1 MRIGRRQLASLFVC
15 SLVPWTVGNGLL
27 PLLPVYAAKLGA
39 DPTLAGLYLAF
50 SYLALALGATSAGW
64 VSGSRYRRRLPLII
78 VGVAAVPLPWLMGQ
92 VSSVWALSL
101 LTALLWFCGGMG
113 LALLGIL
120 TGLSAGEN
128 ERGKAFG
135 VLALTSGLGAFV
147 GGLGTGWLV
156 RDWGYAA
163 MFGVLGVVMLVWP
176 VAALGL
182 EEKEDVR
189 PPDEDT
195 SPSRRSPGTDYLL
208 LCAAST
214 VLSVAG
220 FFIVLIR
227 SFEMSDQGFGP
238 LEISSTGA
246 VGGLISMPLPL
257 LMGWLSDR
265 IDRRPLLAV
274 GYLSAL
280 VALILLPA
288 SSVLWQFWL
297 VFVLQGIAVGSN
309 SSIGS
314 AWVTDL
320 VPRELLGKGLAF
332 FGATVWVGG
341 VVGFAVAGSLVQHLG
356 YGLASVLGGCL
367 ALAAT
372 VLLIP
377 IRAGSRNVPP
387 AGGRREVSRDRT

>member
-15 SLVPWTVGNGLL
+15 SLVPWAVGNGLL

-101 LTALLWFCGGMG
+101 LTALLWFCGGVG
-113 LALLGIL
+113 LALVGIL

-135 VLALTSGLGAFV
+135 ILALTSGLGAFV

-227 SFEMSDQGFGP
+227 SFEMSDEGFGP

-280 VALILLPA
+280 AALILLPA

-387 AGGRREVSRDRT
+387 PGGRRQASRDT

>member
-280 VALILLPA
+280 AALILLPA

-377 IRAGSRNVPP
+377 IRAGSRDVPP
-387 AGGRREVSRDRT
+387 AGGRRQASRDRT

>member
-156 RDWGYAA
+156 RDWGHAA

-280 VALILLPA
+280 AALILLPA

-297 VFVLQGIAVGSN
+297 VFILQGIAVGSN

>member
-1 MRIGRRQLASLFVC
+1 MGIGRRQLASLFVC

-50 SYLALALGATSAGW
+50 SYLAIALGATSAGW

-78 VGVAAVPLPWLMGQ
+78 TGVAAVPLPWLMGQ
-92 VSSVWALSL
+92 VSSVWGLTL
-101 LTALLWFCGGMG
+101 LTALLWFCGGLG

-128 ERGKAFG
+128 QRGKVFG
-135 VLALTSGLGAFV
+135 ILALTSGLGALV
-147 GGLGTGWLV
+147 GGLGTGWLA
-156 RDWGYAA
+156 RDWGYST
-163 MFGVLGVVMLVWP
+163 MFGVLGIVMLLWP

-182 EEKEDVR
+182 EEMEDSR
-189 PPDEDT
+189 PPDEVA
-195 SPSRRSPGTDYLL
+195 SPSRRPPHTDYLL

-214 VLSVAG
+214 VLSIAG

-227 SFEMSDQGFGP
+227 SLQMSDGGFGP

-265 IDRRPLLAV
+265 IDRKPLLAV

-280 VALILLPA
+280 AALILLPA

-297 VFVLQGIAVGSN
+297 VIVLQGIAVGSN

-320 VPRELLGKGLAF
+320 IPRESLGKGLAF

-341 VVGFAVAGSLVQHLG
+341 VIGFALAGSLVQHLG

-372 VLLIP
+372 GLLIP
-377 IRAGSRNVPP
+377 IRAGSRSVPP
-387 AGGRREVSRDRT
+387 EGGGREASRDRT